1 MNRTQILTVEN
12 LLSSAEKQALQ
23 KIKAAIQGLFEIER
37 IVLFGSAARGEA
49 NDESDIDLLLVTK
62 RRLNR
67 LERHRITDAV
77 CEVNLEYGT
86 NFSTLV
92 VDSYTWQR
100 GFMTYLNIHK
110 EIQQEGILV

>member
-1 MNRTQILTVEN
+1 MVRTKMTTVEN

-23 KIKAAIQGLFEIER
+23 KIKTAIQGLFEIER

-49 NDESDIDLLLVTK
+49 DEESDVDLLLVTK

-67 LERHRITDAV
+67 RERHRITDAV

-92 VDSYTWQR
+92 VDSYTWQH

-110 EIQQEGILV
+110 EIQREGVSV